1 MKNRS
6 YIVTLAACA
15 VVALSTSAAQAHLL
29 VGNSSYGQAKASQNT
44 LNAMLK
50 AGTRYHATANATGV
64 RPDDRSGRR
73 GI

>member
-15 VVALSTSAAQAHLL
+15 MAVVGTSAAQAHALA
-29 VGNSSYGQAKASQNT
+29 GNWSYGQAKASQNT

-50 AGTRYHATANATGV
+50 AGTHYHAAASANGV
-64 RPDDRSGRR
+64 RPDDRSGPR

>member
-15 VVALSTSAAQAHLL
+15 VAALGTSAAQAHLL

-50 AGTRYHATANATGV
+50 AGTR
-64 RPDDRSGRR
+64 
-73 GI
+73 